1 MRIALPV
8 AGNVNIAADN
18 HGTSNINS
26 STISLC
32 AISGNTAAVDANV
45 IAGRVYSSA
54 IACGMIPGNAA
65 AVHGE
70 IFIFCITT
78 CHVHSATVAS
88 IPTRIRFIVDNTASV
103 HSEGRTISHIH
114 PSTARSRSIPGDT
127 AIVHNECVSRSVCS
141 SLQIHTTASCSSL
154 MGNFPHTAVWLT
166 IAEREIGGI
175 GSGRCLYYGTIT
187 CTHNCISIEA
197 KGNFPSAIFN
207 PNPVIQREISTQI
220 VSPGT
225 KHVATP
231 AAVVFPFVIAYVQ
244 CITILTEFCSK
255 GHAAMVIAIMCR
267 VGAFRTLTNG
277 VAVLLHFR
285 RGGGDHHAEQGTQA
299 QGQGQK

>member
-26 STISLC
+26 SAISLC

-54 IACGMIPGNAA
+54 IACGMIPGNATT
-65 AVHGE
+65 VHGE

-78 CHVHSATVAS
+78 CHVHSATIVRS
-88 IPTRIRFIVDNTASV
+88 IVGDSTAI
-103 HSEGRTISHIH
+103 HGEGRTISHIH
-114 PSTARSRSIPGDT
+114 PSTAKSRSIPGDT

-231 AAVVFPFVIAYVQ
+231 AAVVFPFVCAYIQ

-267 VGAFRTLTNG
+267 VGAFRTRTN
-277 VAVLLHFR
+277 AVVVPLHFR
-285 RGGGDHHAEQGTQA
+285 RGGGDHRAEQGTQT
-299 QGQGQK
+299 QGQGQE